1 MEYEISDDKSRL
13 DINTIHHFLA
23 HSYWAEQIPIEIVEK
38 AIAGSLCFGVYNSN
52 ELVGFARVIT
62 DAATFGYLADVF
74 ILEQHRGKGL
84 SKMLM
89 QQIMAHPDLQNL
101 RRFCLATSD
110 AHQLYTQFCFT
121 SLTAPETMMEIRVA
135 DIYKNMLNS

>member
-110 AHQLYTQFCFT
+110 AHQLYTQFGFT

>member
-84 SKMLM
+84 SKLLM

-110 AHQLYTQFCFT
+110 AHQLYTQFGFT